1 MFNPKSNNLLDEQL
15 AFSGLEMGIVQAL
28 PAIFAGVGAASSIF
42 GGIMGARSA
51 SKQNAAARR
60 AEDEQKKFAEKTAK
74 LQNKFNKKLDEAD
87 RANYYAMRDYNYD
100 VQLRDWQRG
109 KEIQDYNYLQ
119 SLKQFQKSLTIS
131 GQQFDLNSIGA
142 QQSLES
148 ETAAIRE
155 AFMQQQFQRRGMF
168 EELQQTFAEANINKS
183 EQFNQLAGIKDRAD
197 FGRFSF
203 ANTINTLMSQNNLAR
218 ETQLVEGL
226 VERGANQASAQAG
239 KTASKTQQASLAKMQ
254 RGLMGLESELSGN
267 AKKAAIQLAELN
279 TSLNLEKT
287 GIGINLE
294 RIDNTILNAKQET
307 KFNLDVLRQ
316 NMQSTIDETQRNIER
331 IRLQRDVADLNTRAG
346 MMLFPERIPYAP
358 RPGLPPER
366 IFVER
371 QKAIPGYVPPAQQQS
386 VWAPLV
392 SGVAKGAGSLASIDF
407 GGGQS
412 GGTGGGGG
420 IGPGGQGF
428 GGNAGGYT
436 APAPI
441 SNIPR
446 TGY

>member
-15 AFSGLEMGIVQAL
+15 AFSGLQMGIVQAL

-42 GGIMGARSA
+42 GRIMGARSA

-74 LQNKFNKKLDEAD
+74 LQNKFNKKLAEAD
-87 RANYYAMRDYNYD
+87 RANYYAMRDYNYE
-100 VQLRDWQRG
+100 VQLKDWQRG

-131 GQQFDLNSIGA
+131 GQQLDLNSIGE
-142 QQSLES
+142 QQAIAS
-148 ETAAIRE
+148 EQAAIRE

-168 EELQQTFAEANINKS
+168 DELQQTFAEANINKS
-183 EQFNQLAGIKDRAD
+183 EQFNQLAGIQDRAG
-197 FGRFSF
+197 FGRISF
-203 ANTINTLMSQNNLAR
+203 ANTINTLMSQNNLAT

-226 VERGANQASAQAG
+226 VEQGANQASAQAG
-239 KTASKTQQASLAKMQ
+239 KTASKAQQFSLAKMQ
-254 RGLMGLESELSGN
+254 RGLMGLEAELSGN

-294 RIDNTILNAKQET
+294 RIDNTILNAEQET

-316 NMQSTIDETQRNIER
+316 NMQSNIDETQRNIEK
-331 IRLQRDVADLNTRAG
+331 IRFDRATADLNTRAG
-346 MMLFPERIPYAP
+346 MMLFPDRIPYAP
-358 RPGLPPER
+358 QPELPPER

-392 SGVAKGAGSLASIDF
+392 SGVASAAGSIASIDF
-407 GGGQS
+407 GGGDS
-412 GGTGGGGG
+412 D
-420 IGPGGQGF
+420 
-428 GGNAGGYT
+428 
-436 APAPI
+436 
-441 SNIPR
+441 S
-446 TGY
+446 